1 VARLQVLDRA
11 GQAIGMSA
19 ATIRNE
25 MAELADAGLLEQPH
39 TSAGRVPTAQ
49 AFRMYV
55 EQLSGGVAPARL
67 SATSRSQI
75 DLNFVG
81 LAGTQA
87 VLQRTSHVLA
97 TLSSGVGV
105 AIAAAAEGD
114 MLEHVHFSRLAEARV
129 LAVVVTKSG
138 MVRDRVLALDRDLS
152 LRELETAANFLNEN
166 FRGWSVERVRQ
177 EIARMVERER
187 SEYQKL
193 LGQVQQLWS
202 QTVPSSAQAHQTV
215 YVEGVANLISPQ
227 QDASRLREVLA
238 ALEEKQRLV
247 DLLNAYI
254 DARQESVRVVFDLEE
269 HAPEMAGLVLI
280 AAPARMGGE
289 SRGTVGVI
297 GPKRMHYENTMNA
310 VSYISQVFDRMLH
323 PSG

>member
-1 VARLQVLDRA
+1 
-11 GQAIGMSA
+11 MS
-19 ATIRNE
+19 N
-25 MAELADAGLLEQPH
+25 
-39 TSAGRVPTAQ
+39 TSTGR
-49 AFRMYV
+49 
-55 EQLSGGVAPARL
+55 APARL
-67 SATSRSQI
+67 SASSRSQI
-75 DLNFVG
+75 DSNFVG

-105 AIAAAAEGD
+105 AIAAASDGD

-152 LRELETAANFLNEN
+152 LRELETAANFLNEH
-166 FRGWSVERVRQ
+166 FRGWSVERVRE
-177 EIARMVERER
+177 EIARMVEHER

-193 LGQVQQLWS
+193 ITQVQHLWS
-202 QTVPSSAQAHQTV
+202 HAVPQASAAHQTV
-215 YVEGVANLISPQ
+215 YVEGVANLISGQ

-254 DARQESVRVVFDLEE
+254 DSQQESVRVIFDLEE

-280 AAPARMGGE
+280 AAPARMAGE